1 MAEYVKKSSI
11 IGLAHKMQFGRILT
25 DREAEVVEMVV
36 NSVHDEARV
45 DLVRCRE
52 CKHRE
57 EEVGK
62 LFWCER
68 VQDFISNQEWFC
80 ADGKRKGGADDEND

>member
-1 MAEYVKKSSI
+1 MAEYIKRDSI
-11 IGLAHKMQFGRILT
+11 IGRAHKLAFGRILT
-25 DREAEVVEMVV
+25 EREVEVVEMVV
-36 NSVHDEARV
+36 NSVHDDAQV

-57 EEVGK
+57 EAVGG

-68 VQDFISNQEWFC
+68 VQDFLSNPEWFC
-80 ADGKRKGGADDEND
+80 ADGVRKGGDE